1 MHTELA
7 ILRAMLR
14 ISRRRTTA
22 DLDTLLVRVGG
33 TEGECRVAI
42 RSLEAAGFVE
52 RRPGGVVRLTMAG
65 LAVAVAQ
72 IPAVKSAAKPAS
84 RVKRTAVKRRAA

>member
-14 ISRRRTTA
+14 ISRRRATA

-33 TEGECRVAI
+33 TEAECRVAI

-52 RRPGGVVRLTMAG
+52 RRPGGQVRLTMAG

-72 IPAVKSAAKPAS
+72 IPAVKAAAKPAP
-84 RVKRTAVKRRAA
+84 RTKRAAVKRRAA

>member
-14 ISRRRTTA
+14 ISRRRATA
-22 DLDTLLVRVGG
+22 DIDTLLVRVGG
-33 TEGECRVAI
+33 TEAELRVAL
-42 RSLEAAGFVE
+42 RALEAAGFVE
-52 RRPGGVVRLTMAG
+52 RRTRDVRLTMAG

-72 IPAVKSAAKPAS
+72 IPPVKTSKAAAPS
-84 RVKRTAVKRRAA
+84 RVKRLQTKRRAA